1 MAADYGIDVHLDRV
15 PLREEGMEPWEVMI
29 SESQERMVAIVAS
42 ERLADVQQVCD
53 RWELHHAVV
62 GEVTDTGELRAY
74 WDDELVGSI
83 PARYLTDDCPR
94 YPVAREARP
103 APHEELLH
111 ETPTTA
117 DALLQ
122 LLGSDALRSRRFV
135 YRRYDQLVQ
144 SRTVRR
150 PGLDAAVLRLRPSH
164 RGLALALDGT
174 GRIGALDPF
183 TGGALAVLEAARN
196 VACVGGEPLGVTDCL
211 NFGNPEKPEIGWE
224 LAEAI
229 EGIAQACEA
238 LGIPVVSGN
247 VSLYN
252 DTAGRSIPPT
262 PVVGCVGLVPDVRR
276 VPRGWQPGDK
286 LYLASAG
293 RRSLAGS
300 EYQAR
305 YGTTSGAPPR
315 LDLAVEATFVRFL
328 ASVAPH
334 CSLVHDCSEGGLA
347 VAFAEAALWSGVG
360 AELDVPDDA
369 VTLFGEGGG
378 QAIIAAPRD
387 QMLIRLGDGVE
398 LRRLGT
404 AGGATLLGVGVD
416 ELRAAWERD

>member
-1 MAADYGIDVHLDRV
+1 
-15 PLREEGMEPWEVMI
+15 
-29 SESQERMVAIVAS
+29 
-42 ERLADVQQVCD
+42 
-53 RWELHHAVV
+53 
-62 GEVTDTGELRAY
+62 VTDTGELRAY
-74 WDDELVGSI
+74 WADQLVGAV
-83 PARYLTDDCPR
+83 PARYLTDECPR
-94 YPVAREARP
+94 YAVPREPRPARP
-103 APHEELLH
+103 EEPLL
-111 ETPTTA
+111 ETPATA
-117 DALLQ
+117 DALLA

-150 PGLDAAVLRLRPSH
+150 PGLDAAVLRLRPSY
-164 RGLALALDGT
+164 RGLAVSLDGT
-174 GRIGALDPF
+174 GRIGELDPF
-183 TGGALAVLEAARN
+183 TGGALAVLGAARN
-196 VACVGGEPLGVTDCL
+196 VACVGGTPLGVTDCL

-252 DTAGRSIPPT
+252 DTNGRSIPPT
-262 PVVGCVGLVPDVRR
+262 PVVGCVGLVSDVRE
-276 VPRGWQPGDK
+276 VSRGWQPGDK

-305 YGTTSGAPPR
+305 FGTTSGTPAP
-315 LDLAVEATFVRFL
+315 LDLAAEAAFVRFL

-334 CSLVHDCSEGGLA
+334 CSLVHDCAEGGVA
-347 VAFAEAALWSGVG
+347 VALAEAALWSACG

-378 QAIIAAPRD
+378 QAIVAAPRD
-387 QMLIRLGDGVE
+387 QMLTRLGDGVE